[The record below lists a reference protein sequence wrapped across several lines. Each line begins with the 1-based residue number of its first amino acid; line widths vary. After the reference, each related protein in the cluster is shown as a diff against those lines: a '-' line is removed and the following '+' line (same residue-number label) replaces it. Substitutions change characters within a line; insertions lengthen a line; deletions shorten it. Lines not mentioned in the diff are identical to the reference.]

1 MSISEFIE
9 KIESEIED
17 FPPGTLKPDTKY
29 RTMEGWS
36 SMHALIIVALVDTEY
51 NVTITGEDLR
61 NSQTVTDLFTIIKS
75 RV

>member
-1 MSISEFIE
+1 MSISEFIK
-9 KIESEIED
+9 KIEGEIEELT
-17 FPPGTLKPDTKY
+17 PGTLKPDTKY

-36 SMHALIIVALVDTEY
+36 SMHALIIVALVDTDY

-61 NSQTVTDLFTIIKS
+61 NCQTITDLFNIIKS